1 MSRGFTRQ
9 YRRLTAADPVLAR
22 LHETYGP
29 QEPFEWFDGGRT
41 GDSMFAAMVLHI
53 IGQQISAIVTF
64 AVYDRVA
71 TAAGGIPTAE
81 RILRLGAPSL
91 RECGLSW
98 AKAGSVIDLATRQSS
113 GVLDLENLASTSDDD
128 VIAGLTAVKG
138 IGLWSAQTFLIRQLH
153 RADVLPEG
161 DVGIRRAIAQAWS
174 LPEPPVAKEVRA
186 RGQAWAPFR
195 SFASALL
202 WRSLAAPGELSDP
215 KAKAL
220 ARLQHPD
227 ERTN

>member
-1 MSRGFTRQ
+1 MSRRFTRQ
-9 YRRLTAADPVLAR
+9 YRHLQGVDPVLAR

-29 QEPFEWFDGGRT
+29 QDPFEWFDGGRT

-53 IGQQISAIVTF
+53 IGQQISATVTF
-64 AVYDRVA
+64 AVYDRVV
-71 TAAGGIPTAE
+71 AAGGGIPTSK
-81 RILRLGAPSL
+81 RVLRLGAPRL

-98 AKAGSVIDLATRQSS
+98 AKAGSVVDLATRQSS
-113 GVLDLENLASTSDDD
+113 GVIDLENLTSTPDEE
-128 VIAGLTAVKG
+128 VITGLTAVKG

-161 DVGIRRAIAQAWS
+161 DVGIRRAITQAWS
-174 LPEPPVAKEVRA
+174 LPAAPAPKEVRA
-186 RGQAWAPFR
+186 RGEAWAPYR
-195 SFASALL
+195 SFAAALL

-220 ARLQHPD
+220 ARAEH
-227 ERTN
+227 RAAGRG